1 MENKI
6 PIFASL
12 PNAELS
18 NISAPNPNAAAQDKP
33 RSVDNEFDQTNQHT
47 KQTQDTGSN
56 IDNTGNTASKSDT
69 DPNVNDT
76 NANVKKNRL
85 GKLMGGS
92 FAVDL
97 VDMILPSLVI
107 LLMRYMGYAMDKKDI
122 QLSKS
127 EKETLSPAVQD
138 CLDDINIDFNNP
150 WVNLSIMLGIVYGSK
165 MIDKGVNIKK
175 IDKAKPK
182 EEKKTMSEAVAAA
195 ANDAGE
201 DGEETSDLAKFE
213 IDYGK
218 LVDEI
223 RLSRKR
229 GVGDAKQY
237 LADNYPEKIKSIA
250 KKHGIPIMQINDKLN
265 FQWTPKKRNKTDF
278 DESQL

>member
-1 MENKI
+1 MENKL

-12 PNAELS
+12 PNSELS
-18 NISAPNPNAAAQDKP
+18 NLSVDKVEEKVTNKP
-33 RSVDNEFDQTNQHT
+33 RSIDSEFNETNQHT
-47 KQTQDTGSN
+47 KQTQETGTN
-56 IDNTGNTASKSDT
+56 TDNTDNSENTAKKNDII
-69 DPNVNDT
+69 NDT

-97 VDMILPSLVI
+97 VDMLLPSLVI
-107 LLMRYMGYAMDKKDI
+107 LLMRYLGFAMEKKDI

-165 MIDKGVNIKK
+165 MIDKGTSIKK
-175 IDKAKPK
+175 IDKSKPK
-182 EEKKTMSEAVAAA
+182 EEKKSMAEAVASAV
-195 ANDAGE
+195 NESGE
-201 DGEETSDLAKFE
+201 QGEEVSDMAKFE

-218 LVDEI
+218 LVDEV

-237 LADNYPEKIKSIA
+237 LADNYPEKIKAIA
-250 KKHGIPIMQINDKLN
+250 KKHGITERSIQDKLN
-265 FQWTPKKRNKTDF
+265 FTWIPKKRIKTDF